1 MNQGVQGKCIATPTM
16 NYRFELNRDLVSS
29 LLPVCSPLLYPGER
43 TDVLG
48 EWTDVLTSI
57 GTAMK
62 HIIMV

>member
-1 MNQGVQGKCIATPTM
+1 M